1 MKTLSVTTVVSRGG
15 AAVVDGEEE
24 EEEEE
29 SGVGRER
36 QVERKRTERRVN

>member
-24 EEEEE
+24 EEEE

-36 QVERKRTERRVN
+36 EVERKRTERRVN

>member
-1 MKTLSVTTVVSRGG
+1 MKTLSVTTVESRGG

-24 EEEEE
+24 EEE

-36 QVERKRTERRVN
+36 EVERKRTERRVN

>member
-1 MKTLSVTTVVSRGG
+1 MKTLSVTTVESRGG

-36 QVERKRTERRVN
+36 EVERKRTERRVN